1 MLFQLTP
8 FYRSRCYDCIA
19 TNFSCLYLFPTLLY
33 SICYIK
39 CCKRLIRKGGSSVKK
54 TYAIPVLKVMEG
66 LFLLIKLN
74 VLMLLTTL
82 LGVVIFGFFPSL
94 NAAITVTKMWLAGE
108 SDKPFVKTYME
119 SFKKNFLRSNMY
131 GWLCFLPCGY
141 SRFSDYKTPIN
152 YKKIC

>member
-1 MLFQLTP
+1 
-8 FYRSRCYDCIA
+8 
-19 TNFSCLYLFPTLLY
+19 
-33 SICYIK
+33 
-39 CCKRLIRKGGSSVKK
+39 
-54 TYAIPVLKVMEG
+54 MEG

-74 VLMLLTTL
+74 FLMLLTTL
-82 LGVVIFGFFPSL
+82 LGIVIFGFFPSL
-94 NAAITVTKMWLAGE
+94 NAAITVTKTWLDGE